1 MGRLMVGVSGVRG
14 EYPDT
19 LTLEI
24 AERFGRAFAT
34 LLASRAR
41 GGAAVKIILGRDTRQ
56 SGAALAEAIA
66 EGVQAGGVDV
76 VDLGQVST
84 PGAAL
89 MIETVGA
96 DGGIVVTAS
105 HNPLPYNGIKFMSPA
120 GTNLPPD
127 GVTALRAIYD
137 SGQFAAPAR
146 RGTRTANGDTDAT
159 HVAAVVRIVDVAAI
173 AARRF
178 AVVLDSING
187 AGGTSGVMLLKQL
200 GCEVVHVNGEP
211 TGEFAHAP
219 EPIAENLG
227 QLCEAVRVHDAH
239 IGFAQD
245 PDADRL
251 VIADEAGRFIGEEY
265 TLALTAAFLLSDPAR
280 RGDLATNL
288 STTRMIDDVAAR
300 AGVRVHRTPVG
311 EVNVA
316 AKMVQAGCVFGGE
329 GNGGVMHPEVVV
341 VRDSLAAMAM
351 MLNYLADSGRRV
363 SDLVA
368 DLPRYVMVKD
378 KFPCP
383 PAAAGEILAEAEAA
397 FAGRAGAAIDT
408 QDGLRVDLPSGWVH
422 VRASNTEPIMRITAE
437 AAEADAADAIARQV
451 RQIADNILSRQG

>member
-14 EYPDT
+14 EYPET
-19 LTLEI
+19 LTDEI
-24 AERFGRAFAT
+24 AKRFGRAFAT
-34 LLASRAR
+34 LLASRAAA
-41 GGAAVKIILGRDTRQ
+41 GHAVKIILGRDTRP
-56 SGAALAEAIA
+56 SGAALAEKIS

-76 VDLGQVST
+76 VDLGPVST

-89 MIETVGA
+89 MIRTLGA

-127 GVTALRAIYD
+127 GVAALRAIYD
-137 SGQFAAPAR
+137 GGDFPAPAR
-146 RGTRTANGDTDAT
+146 RGTQAVNGDTDAA
-159 HVAAVVRIVDVAAI
+159 HVAAVVKIVDVPAI

-178 AVVLDSING
+178 KVVLDSING
-187 AGGTSGVMLLKQL
+187 AGGRSGVMLLKRL

-211 TGEFAHAP
+211 TGQFAHAP
-219 EPIAENLG
+219 EPIAANLD
-227 QLCEAVRVHDAH
+227 QLCRAVADSGAD

-265 TLALTAAFLLSDPAR
+265 TLALTAAFFLSDPAR

-300 AGVRVHRTPVG
+300 AGVRVHRAAVG
-311 EVNVA
+311 EVHVA
-316 AKMVQAGCVFGGE
+316 AKMVEAGCVFGGE
-329 GNGGVMHPEVVV
+329 GNGGVMHPKVVM
-341 VRDSLAAMAM
+341 VRDSLTAMAL
-351 MLNYLADSGRRV
+351 MLNYLAESGRRV

-383 PAAAGEILAEAEAA
+383 VAAAGEILAAA
-397 FAGRAGAAIDT
+397 QAALAGRSGAAVDT
-408 QDGLRVDLPSGWVH
+408 QDGLRVDLPDRWVH

-437 AAEADAADAIARQV
+437 AADADAAGAIASEV
-451 RQIADNILSRQG
+451 RTISDNILSHKG